1 MKNNIPRIQKLI
13 DKAKSY
19 NNLKKYIKAIDCYD
33 QALHIDPKHKYALN

>member
-1 MKNNIPRIQKLI
+1 MKYNIPRIQKLMY
-13 DKAKSY
+13 KAKSY